1 MNYNIGNSILVEEIV
16 EDGTILLTSIKVI
29 DSIEEIHN
37 INKTTITPNKLSKYN
52 KKEKGWN
59 ETMLKA

>member
-1 MNYNIGNSILVEEIV
+1 MNDNNSNSILVEKIV
-16 EDGTILLTSIKVI
+16 KDSTILLTNIKVI
-29 DSIEEIHN
+29 NSIEEIHN
-37 INKTTITPNKLSKYN
+37 MNKTTITPDKLSKYN